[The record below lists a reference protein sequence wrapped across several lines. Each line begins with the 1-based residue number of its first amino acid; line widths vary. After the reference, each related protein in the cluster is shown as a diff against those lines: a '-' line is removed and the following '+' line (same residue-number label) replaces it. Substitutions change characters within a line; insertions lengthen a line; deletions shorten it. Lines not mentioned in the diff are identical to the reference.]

1 MRTADLPAAM
11 PARRHGGRGFGLALL
26 GLLLGFGLLG
36 PLLVTAGPAQQD
48 LAAALTPPGAAYWLG
63 TDHLGRS
70 MLARLAH
77 ATRLS
82 LAVAGLTVAVASVGG
97 SLLGLLA
104 AWRGGWLDR
113 LLGMAADMVLAL
125 PGLLLVL
132 LVVAFAPGQVLPL
145 ALGIALAQWVEYFR
159 VARAQGRSLLA
170 RPQVEAARLL
180 GFGPGHV
187 LRRLVLPELAPLLGT
202 LAAFGLGNAVL
213 IIATLSFVSVG
224 IRPPTAE
231 LGSMTTEL
239 LPYMAEAPFQ
249 ALLPAVVVVLIVL
262 GSLLLAGRGAR

>member
-1 MRTADLPAAM
+1 MTAL
-11 PARRHGGRGFGLALL
+11 GRWAGAVLL

-36 PLLVTAGPAQQD
+36 PLLVSVGPAQQD
-48 LAAALTPPGAAYWLG
+48 LAAALVPPGADYWLG

-82 LAVAGLTVAVASVGG
+82 LAVAGLTVLVAALGG

-104 AWRGGWLDR
+104 AWRGGWPDR

-132 LVVAFAPGQVLPL
+132 LVVAFAPGQVVPL

-159 VARAQGRSLLA
+159 IARAQGRSLLA
-170 RPQVEAARLL
+170 QPQVEAARLL
-180 GFGPGHV
+180 GFGPAYV

-202 LAAFGLGNAVL
+202 LVAFGLGHAVL
-213 IIATLSFVSVG
+213 TIATLSFVSVG

-239 LPYMAEAPFQ
+239 LPYVAEAPLQ
-249 ALLPAVVVVLIVL
+249 ALLPAAIVLLIVL
-262 GSLLLAGRGAR
+262 GCLLLAGRGAR